1 VGRLSDLRPTHA
13 AALKKIDY
21 LEKCFMSFN
30 FAVPSQH
37 NETHISVEAGSS
49 VIFVGANGGGKTRL
63 AVNIEGTEN
72 LNTHRISAHRTLTLN
87 PSVAKISEEISLA
100 GLRTGHAAINAQ
112 VGHRIGRRWGH
123 KAAVNI
129 LNDYDFLIQA
139 LFADQANVSLKTHT
153 KVRAGDHSS
162 ADPTKFERLEVIW
175 QRLLP
180 HRTLH
185 FTGDD
190 IQVSIPGSD
199 SKYPAS
205 EMSGGERAIFYM
217 IAQVLAAA
225 PDSLLIFDEPEL
237 HVHRSIMSKLW
248 DELEAARQDCA
259 FVFITHDLEFA
270 AARAAQKFVVRDFDG
285 VSRWTIESVPEQSG
299 FNEELTTLILGSRRP
314 VLFVESVEEKF
325 DVALYRCC
333 FPDWTV
339 IPRGSCSEVIHSV
352 VTMRRNQ
359 AFTRV
364 SCCGVIDADGHEDGE
379 IARMAE
385 LGVAVLAV
393 SEIEN
398 LILLP
403 SVSRAIAEHE
413 GYTAS
418 EMDTKLAELKADI
431 LATVNTPGAID
442 TVVMRHCRRCID
454 RIAKRIDLGSAST
467 VGELREEYARQTAA
481 LNIDALA
488 HDARRRIEQ
497 AANNGDLPSLL
508 AVFDNKGLLAH
519 AASRLKNTRK
529 GQFESWLMRVLR
541 NGTVPT
547 LSAAIREAIPRIENM
562 R

>member
-1 VGRLSDLRPTHA
+1 MP
-13 AALKKIDY
+13 
-21 LEKCFMSFN
+21 FN
-30 FAVPSQH
+30 FSIPNQH
-37 NETHISVEAGSS
+37 GEINISIEAGSS

-63 AVNIEGTEN
+63 AVKIEGTEN
-72 LNTHRISAHRTLTLN
+72 LNTHRISAHRALTLN

-100 GLRTGHAAINAQ
+100 GLRTGHAAKNAH
-112 VGHRIGRRWGH
+112 VSNRIGSRWGS
-123 KAAVNI
+123 KAAVNL

-139 LFADQANVSLKTHT
+139 LFADQSNVSLQTHNR
-153 KVRAGDHSS
+153 VRAGDRGP
-162 ADPTKFERLEVIW
+162 AEPTKFERLDAIW

-180 HRTLH
+180 HRILH

-190 IQVSIPGSD
+190 IQVSTPGSN
-199 SKYPAS
+199 STYPAS
-205 EMSGGERAIFYM
+205 EMSDGERAIFYL
-217 IAQVLAAA
+217 IAQTLAAA

-270 AARAAQKFVVRDFDG
+270 AARAGQKFVVRDFDG
-285 VSRWTIESVPEQSG
+285 ASRWTIESVPEQAG
-299 FNEELTTLILGSRRP
+299 FTEELITLILGSRRP
-314 VLFVESVEEKF
+314 ILFVESKEDKF

-333 FPDWTV
+333 FPEWTV

-359 AFTRV
+359 ALTRV
-364 SCCGVIDADGHEDGE
+364 SCRGFVDADGHEAEE
-379 IARMAE
+379 IQKMAE
-385 LGVAVLAV
+385 LGVMMLPV

-413 GYTAS
+413 GYTAN
-418 EMDTKLAELKADI
+418 ELETNLAALKADI
-431 LATVNTPGAID
+431 LNSVNAPGAID
-442 TVVMRHCRRCID
+442 AVVMRHCQRRID
-454 RIAKRIDLGSAST
+454 RIAKKIDLGAAST
-467 VGELREEYARQTAA
+467 IGELTAEYARQTNA
-481 LNIDALA
+481 LDVEALA
-488 HDARRRIEQ
+488 NNTRRKIEQ

-519 AASRLKNTRK
+519 AATRLRNTRK

-541 NGTVPT
+541 NGTVPA
-547 LSAAIREAIPRIENM
+547 LSATIREALPRFEAE
-562 R
+562 

>member
-1 VGRLSDLRPTHA
+1 
-13 AALKKIDY
+13 
-21 LEKCFMSFN
+21 MSFN

-205 EMSGGERAIFYM
+205 EMSDGERAIFYM

-442 TVVMRHCRRCID
+442 TVAMRHCRRCID